1 MDVCFNLHFSLN
13 LWPTLRWSRPSTEW
27 TFLFFVGLTSP
38 VLCRY
43 LLRELLELAVKI
55 SVYSYSDLDLRSGE
69 VDSKGM
75 IIIISFNYGGKH
87 VVLFVMDHKMN

>member
-1 MDVCFNLHFSLN
+1 MDVCFTLHFSLS

-27 TFLFFVGLTSP
+27 TFLFFVGLMSP
-38 VLCRY
+38 VLCGY
-43 LLRELLELAVKI
+43 ILRELLELAVKI
-55 SVYSYSDLDLRSGE
+55 SVYSYSDLDPRSGE
-69 VDSKGM
+69 VDFKS